1 MSDHGTTARDDG
13 VGDAAA
19 EDAAA
24 EDADGQYDDAAD
36 SVEAGGSV
44 GAADSADDADG
55 QHDDAEGAS
64 LPPGIE
70 DPSDT
75 VEGSGRPYLVGA
87 AGVVTVF
94 AAAAGY
100 VVAANNAVGAVT
112 VFGLVTLPGSPA
124 AMALY
129 GAVLS
134 LLVLGVLFGLVGVAS
149 RFDDAA
155 N

>member
-1 MSDHGTTARDDG
+1 MSDHGTTARNDG

-19 EDAAA
+19 D
-24 EDADGQYDDAAD
+24 DADGQHDDAAD
-36 SVEAGGSV
+36 SVEVDGSV
-44 GAADSADDADG
+44 GAADSVEAADG
-55 QHDDAEGAS
+55 RSDDAEGAS

-124 AMALY
+124 AMGLY
-129 GAVLS
+129 GAALS

-149 RFDDAA
+149 RFDDDAT